1 MPDKNGLVTA
11 TVLNRKIS
19 EVDNE
24 ILSVSV
30 FVKKIDY
37 DAKIKEIEGKYFT
50 TTDYNKFTSD
60 ILDVKIK
67 QKDSVN
73 KSNSDKKLINI
84 NEKTSSK
91 KTKHKE
97 TDKKLTD
104 LTKKLHKFKK
114 MWYDFLLGRKYFTG
128 DDGYQR
134 FLDFVSTLSSL
145 ILNSKKKVT
154 KWISTGISFQKIK
167 PFDAGPEPTMSNLAN
182 VRVNLKLD
190 NSVFIAKKKIF
201 IV

>member
-114 MWYDFLLGRKYFTG
+114 MRYDFLLGRKYFTG

-190 NSVFIAKKKIF
+190 NSVFIAKKKFF